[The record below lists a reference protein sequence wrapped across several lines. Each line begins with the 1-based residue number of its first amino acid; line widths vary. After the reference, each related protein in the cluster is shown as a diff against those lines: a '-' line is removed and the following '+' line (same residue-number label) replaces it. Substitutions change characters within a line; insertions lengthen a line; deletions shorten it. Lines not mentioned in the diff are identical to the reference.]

1 MPKYFLLEVHYHGS
15 DFTEY
20 FVVDSSESIQEIQEK
35 HERYN
40 NKAEEFNNIR
50 EAAEQWYGEN
60 QYNSQLTEIPDEFK
74 EFILF
79 ADKEHYVQ
87 HKFEKQYIPT
97 FQWNHESRTHIRYY
111 IQELKKA
118 IYDV

>member
-1 MPKYFLLEVHYHGS
+1 MSKYFLLEVHYHGP
-15 DFTEY
+15 DYTEY
-20 FVVDSSESIQEIQEK
+20 FVVDSSNSIQEIQEK
-35 HERYN
+35 HESYN
-40 NKAEEFNNIR
+40 KKAEEFNNIR

-60 QYNSQLTEIPDEFK
+60 HYNSKLTEIPDEFK

-79 ADKEHYVQ
+79 ADKEEYAKVHWRAQ
-87 HKFEKQYIPT
+87 HIPT
-97 FQWNHESRTHIRYY
+97 FQWNSESRTYIRYY